1 MTLPDP
7 IYHHAQTTPQAPALH
22 RGARVWTYA
31 ELDAAVEG
39 VARWAEAA
47 LPPGARVACYQPNGV
62 PLIVW
67 LLGLIRAGCTAVPL
81 STRIPPEQVPA
92 YLDRVEAAACLTDA
106 VVADA
111 RVISAALPRAA
122 QPAQVQTWR
131 ADAPTTIIFSSGSTG
146 EPKALVHSAGNH
158 YYSAL
163 GSATNIP
170 VQPGHTWGLTL
181 PLYHVGGLAILF
193 RCFWGGA
200 TVGLPDA
207 AHDLEASVR
216 SEASWTHLSLVPTQ
230 LIRLLRAGLHAPLQ
244 RYAAILLGGSAMP
257 SGMLREAH
265 AHGLPIHTSYG
276 MTEMS
281 SQIATTPPAAD
292 LDTLHTAGHVLP
304 HRALRI
310 ADSGEVQVRGE
321 TLCLGRWEDGAVVP
335 LTTADGWYA
344 TRDVGEIDDVG
355 RLRITGRLD
364 RQFISG
370 GENIQPE
377 QIERAMLQHDGVHE
391 VIVVP
396 VPDAEFGQRPFAFAR
411 TDTPLS
417 LIAWRRFLDGRL
429 PRFMHPVEVAP
440 WPDEAPSTGLKWKRD
455 AFQVCAERLYRSGS
469 TSTRWVD

>member
-1 MTLPDP
+1 MMLPDP
-7 IYHHAQTTPQAPALH
+7 IHHQAQTTPEAPAL
-22 RGARVWTYA
+22 RQGERVWTYA
-31 ELDAAVEG
+31 TLDAAVEG
-39 VARWAEAA
+39 VAQWADAA
-47 LPPGARVACYQPNGV
+47 LPPGARVACYQPNGAS
-62 PLIVW
+62 LIAW

-81 STRIPPEQVPA
+81 TTRISPSQVPA
-92 YLDRVEAAACLTDA
+92 YLERVGAAACVTDA
-106 VVADA
+106 DLDDPRIAPADMP
-111 RVISAALPRAA
+111 SPA
-122 QPAQVQTWR
+122 QPTQPRTWH
-131 ADAPTTIIFSSGSTG
+131 AAAPATIIFSSGSTG
-146 EPKALVHSAGNH
+146 EPKAIVHSAGNH

-170 VQPGHTWGLTL
+170 VEPSHTWGLTL

-207 AHDLEASVR
+207 ADDLDASVR
-216 SEASWTHLSLVPTQ
+216 SKASWTHLSLVPTQ
-230 LIRLLRAGLHAPLQ
+230 LIRLLRAGLHGPLQ

-276 MTEMS
+276 MTEMA
-281 SQIATTPPAAD
+281 SQIATTPPGAN

-304 HRALRI
+304 HRDLRI

-321 TLCLGRWEDGAVVP
+321 TLCLGRWADSAIVP
-335 LTTADGWYA
+335 LTNTEGWYA
-344 TRDVGEIDDVG
+344 TRDVGEIDAAG
-355 RLRITGRLD
+355 RLRVIGRLD

-377 QIERAMLQHDGVHE
+377 QIERAMLQHAGVHE

-411 TDTPLS
+411 ADAPLS
-417 LIAWRRFLDGRL
+417 LTAWRRFLDGRL
-429 PRFMHPVEVAP
+429 PRFMHPVAVAP
-440 WPDEAPSTGLKWKRD
+440 WPDEAPSTSLKWKRD
-455 AFQVCAERLYRSGS
+455 AFQTRAQALHRPGS
-469 TSTRWVD
+469 TN